1 LCRPAFPICVP
12 TFSAGT
18 SRLSKRFT
26 TPDFSRR
33 LKNLLELLGRRQDF
47 RAEHQ
52 QNTGHSVWPPSC
64 YSFSAEIFQFAG
76 QDRRKRRMSLP
87 SGEISE
93 GRKMLLIGFGLL
105 LAVTTIALLL
115 SCASL

>member
-1 LCRPAFPICVP
+1 
-12 TFSAGT
+12 
-18 SRLSKRFT
+18 
-26 TPDFSRR
+26 
-33 LKNLLELLGRRQDF
+33 
-47 RAEHQ
+47 
-52 QNTGHSVWPPSC
+52 
-64 YSFSAEIFQFAG
+64 
-76 QDRRKRRMSLP
+76 MSLP